1 MISPLP
7 IFSNMDYYK
16 NPQFQECL
24 RFYNNVIN
32 LETDDEELMAIAEEL
47 AMSEIYAKSLR
58 WLEQNKRKT
67 AWRKDLT

>member
-16 NPQFQECL
+16 NSQFQECL